1 MNSTDLLALYDDVM
15 RRNTVV
21 AGHDREQTP
30 FVSRFTTRTGTRRM
44 IIWHGLSPIKAAAIV
59 DAEWALARDCT
70 AVHMWKLY
78 RHDAAHDEIRD
89 ALLARG
95 YREKDHSTLMTID
108 VNELLATLP
117 SMPHSINV
125 RQLTTP
131 ESLDAYQEIWDEVW
145 PEEPNASY
153 VDDYRALLRENDP
166 GIVLFAGFA
175 EGNVAVTT
183 GYLFHHPGEIFAL
196 LCGGTTKTKWRGQR
210 AYTSTLIARA
220 TVAKARGVEYLA
232 VEASPESE
240 PILKRLGFVELS
252 KLAFYE
258 YDFEKIRATTAS
270 IG

>member
-1 MNSTDLLALYDDVM
+1 MKSPDLLARYDDVM

-21 AGHDREQTP
+21 AGYDREQTP

-44 IIWHGLSPIKAAAIV
+44 IIWHQLSPTNAAAMV
-59 DAEWALARDCT
+59 DAEWALAQNRVT
-70 AVHMWKLY
+70 VHMWKLY
-78 RHDAAHDEIRD
+78 RHDAAHDEIRN
-89 ALLARG
+89 ALLARN
-95 YREKDHSTLMTID
+95 YREKDHSTLMTIG
-108 VNELLATLP
+108 VNDLLAALPPTPP
-117 SMPHSINV
+117 SMTV

-131 ESLDAYQEIWDEVW
+131 ESLNAYQEIWDEVW

-175 EGNVAVTT
+175 DGNVPVAT
-183 GYLFHHPGEIFAL
+183 GYLFHHPGDIFAL

-210 AYTSTLIARA
+210 AYTSTLNARA
-220 TVAKARGVEYLA
+220 SIAKARGVEYLA

-240 PILKRLGFVELS
+240 PILRRLGFVELS

-258 YDFEKIRATTAS
+258 YDFTKIRSATANV
-270 IG
+270 G